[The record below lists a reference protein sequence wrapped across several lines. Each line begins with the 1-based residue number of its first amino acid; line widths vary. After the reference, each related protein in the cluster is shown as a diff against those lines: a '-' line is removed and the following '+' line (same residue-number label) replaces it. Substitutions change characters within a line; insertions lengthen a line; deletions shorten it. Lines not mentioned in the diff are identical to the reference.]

1 MSHWRVGSKVPL
13 NVYEGDRPVC
23 QCHTEEDAARLVK
36 AMNAIPRAEDITME
50 ELELGVRAWSI
61 LKDLNA
67 RNVQDVLNLG
77 RRGIIRRKMVGP
89 VTLLEIEREILR
101 RGFSFSGDPRE
112 QIGSKYVRM
121 LEEASI

>member
-1 MSHWRVGSKVPL
+1 MSNWRVGSKVPL

-23 QCHTEEDAARLVK
+23 QCHTEKDAARLVK

-50 ELELGVRAWSI
+50 ELELWVRAWSI

-101 RGFSFSGDPRE
+101 RGFSFSGDPLE